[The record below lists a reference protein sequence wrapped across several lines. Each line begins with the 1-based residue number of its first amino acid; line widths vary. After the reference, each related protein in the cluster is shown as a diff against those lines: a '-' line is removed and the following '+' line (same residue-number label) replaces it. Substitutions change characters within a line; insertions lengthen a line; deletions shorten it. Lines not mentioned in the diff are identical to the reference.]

1 MNVFLFLLIT
11 ASVLLVYLTYA
22 VRSSRQENAPT
33 SEAVR
38 TLHRF
43 VSLES
48 LDFRHASAL
57 FDPTDCY
64 AIASEPHLAETAAEY
79 RGGLRLLALDWL
91 RVQQRD
97 LILLWRFRRLLT
109 SYGAFDGVRSEAAI
123 ACRALSILCFLAALR
138 MCVVFAGPFAV
149 RATTSKAR
157 ELVYAFSVSCA
168 IALGRIPPYQLS
180 AVEASWRKV

>member
-1 MNVFLFLLIT
+1 MNVLLFLLIA
-11 ASVLLVYLTYA
+11 ASVLLIYLTYA
-22 VRSSRQENAPT
+22 VKRSRQEVTPT

-57 FDPTDCY
+57 FDPTDYY
-64 AIASEPHLAETAAEY
+64 AIASDPHLAETAAGY
-79 RGGLRLLALDWL
+79 REGLRLLALDWL
-91 RVQQRD
+91 RIQQRD

-138 MCVVFAGPFAV
+138 MSVAVAGPFAF

-157 ELVYAFSVSCA
+157 EFVYAFSVSCA
-168 IALGRIPPYQLS
+168 IALGRIPVYQLS
-180 AVEASWRKV
+180 AVEASWRKT